1 MQRKKKKAESL
12 RTKEGRSGNSI
23 DSKRHWRH
31 RLNMEE
37 LAHLLP
43 QLRHW
48 NRASPT
54 LRHWHLLN
62 KRVDMQS
69 TLMSSKCRHAKS
81 LMRSLH
87 AMMQR
92 QLHHVHGNWPLN
104 LLRRRLGSGKGSR
117 SKSSNHESQLCVF
130 SSSEWKFW
138 MKMHEI
144 TIEDL
149 HGIQLICYHTIV
161 QWVENK

>member
-1 MQRKKKKAESL
+1 M

-37 LAHLLP
+37 LPHLLK

-48 NRASPT
+48 NQASPT
-54 LRHWHLLN
+54 LRHWHLLK
-62 KRVDMQS
+62 KRVDLQS
-69 TLMSSKCRHAKS
+69 MPKSLMRSALHGHSRLHCMPKS

-87 AMMQR
+87 SMVQR
-92 QLHHVHGNWPLN
+92 QLHHVPGNWPLN

-117 SKSSNHESQLCVF
+117 SKSLNHESQLCVF
-130 SSSEWKFW
+130 SSSE
-138 MKMHEI
+138 
-144 TIEDL
+144 
-149 HGIQLICYHTIV
+149 
-161 QWVENK
+161 